1 MAECNIPWLAIS
13 TSSPIL
19 NAVPPPKPPSVK
31 AGLIKSGKTPNVFAA
46 WITSSIES
54 QAIAL
59 QTGRLIS
66 SQTFLNRSLSSA
78 SSIDAKLQPI
88 NSTPSSS
95 KEPSCAKAI
104 AIFKA
109 V

>member
-46 WITSSIES
+46 
-54 QAIAL
+54 
-59 QTGRLIS
+59 
-66 SQTFLNRSLSSA
+66 
-78 SSIDAKLQPI
+78 
-88 NSTPSSS
+88 
-95 KEPSCAKAI
+95 
-104 AIFKA
+104 
-109 V
+109 